1 MLLIYHWSHEE
12 MKPELEEYSL
22 YLISNLTHQAINPLN
37 GVIGTLDNLVK
48 GTVPENRRD
57 QRLNSARSQLEYT
70 VMLIRNLAYFA
81 QYASDKTGVEPIKNP
96 TDKTCIIPQVLIE
109 SAQFFQEQASNDGI
123 GIEVEGRHIQNAV
136 YGDPS
141 LLRQVFMNIFDNAVK
156 YGHKDSIVSVKNW
169 IQKKTN
175 DLIVTVEGES
185 TPFEND
191 DEIFAIGVR
200 GKSAQEKTSSGSGLG
215 LHICK
220 LIVEKVFSGKISA
233 HHSSAGIATFEIRIP
248 GAFIKQG

>member
-1 MLLIYHWSHEE
+1 

-48 GTVPENRRD
+48 GTVAENRRE

-81 QYASDKTGVEPIKNP
+81 QYATERKELQQIAQADDKK
-96 TDKTCIIPQVLIE
+96 CIIPQVLIE
-109 SAQFFQEQASNDGI
+109 SAQFFQEHASNSGI
-123 GIEVEGRHIQNAV
+123 SIEVVDRHVQNAV
-136 YGDPS
+136 HGDHA

-156 YGHKDSIVSVKNW
+156 YGHKNTIVRVKHW

-175 DLIVTVEGES
+175 DLIVTIEGES
-185 TPFEND
+185 TPFNNAE
-191 DEIFAIGVR
+191 EIFDIGVR
-200 GKSAQEKTSSGSGLG
+200 GKHAQEETSSGSGLG

-220 LIVEKVFSGKISA
+220 LIVEKVFFGRISA
-233 HHSSAGIATFEIRIP
+233 HHSSAGVTIFEVRIP
-248 GAFIKQG
+248 NGFINPR